1 MSKNK
6 IKEISGVVLG
16 HSDGYG
22 FLRPDIGKEDFYL
35 SPTEMLKVMHGDK
48 VVVKIYPGR
57 EKQRTDVVIV
67 EVVKRAQ
74 RDLVGRLV
82 FENGL
87 HLVVPEEKRINH
99 DIVVSKNNLQT
110 AKIGQIVVVALIDQP
125 TKVTPPIGKI
135 IEVVGD
141 GDMPGIEN
149 EIALRKF
156 KIPHHFPD
164 EILRMTETDMTKYY
178 AAKGNKKR
186 IDLTEIDFFTVD
198 GLDAKDYDDA
208 IYVER
213 HNKDGWRAL
222 VAIADVSSYVHSG
235 DPIDQEAFSRG
246 TSVYFPRSVVPMLP
260 EFLSNNLCSLIP
272 DMDRMVLVCDMVVSV
287 NGDILAYQFYE
298 ATIRSRARFTY
309 EDFWEI
315 IKDDDIDKF
324 KNFSNKLLI
333 EAIFSANNLFKALHS
348 NRKKRGALDFET
360 VETSIQLND
369 EGRIQRIIPVTRT
382 NAHKIIEECMI
393 AANICAA
400 HFISDSEKECL
411 YRIHEDPDEEK
422 LENLKVYL
430 KLQGIS
436 FAVSG
441 PPSSEDYSA
450 LLNQIKSRADSEV
463 LQNLILRSM
472 KQACYS
478 PKNKGHFALAL
489 KKYTH
494 FTSPIR
500 RYPDLLVHRVIKEIL
515 YKKSFNPH
523 ASFKMRDNIID
534 VWEVLGEQASLAER
548 RAEEATRD
556 VISLLKCQF
565 MQERIGEQ
573 MRGIIT
579 NVVPFGL
586 FVTLDNLFVEGL
598 IHVSELGQEF
608 FQYIANSHELRG
620 ERTGK
625 RFKLYDRVLIQLMR
639 VDIPSRKIQFALLN
653 QRDRRA
659 VKSVTLK
666 RKKRAPKSS

>member
-1 MSKNK
+1 MSKDK

-22 FLRPDIGKEDFYL
+22 FLRPDIGNEDFYL
-35 SPTEMLKVMHGDK
+35 SPTEMLKVMHGDQ

-57 EKQRTDVVIV
+57 EKQRTETVILK
-67 EVVKRAQ
+67 VVKRAQ
-74 RDLVGRLV
+74 QELVGRLV

-87 HLVVPEEKRINH
+87 YLVVPEEKKINH

-110 AKIGQIVVVALIDQP
+110 AKIGQIVVVSLTDQP

-141 GDMPGIEN
+141 SDEPGIED

-164 EILRMTETDMTKYY
+164 EILRMTEKDMSKFC
-178 AAKGNKKR
+178 AAKSDNKR

-198 GLDAKDYDDA
+198 GSEAKDFDDA
-208 IYVER
+208 IYVED
-213 HNKDGWRAL
+213 HKKGGWRAL

-235 DPIDQEAFSRG
+235 DPIDQEAFLRG
-246 TSVYFPRSVVPMLP
+246 TSVYFPRSVIPMLP
-260 EFLSNNLCSLIP
+260 EFLSNNLCSLMP
-272 DMDRMVLVCDMVVSV
+272 DVDRMVLVCDMVVSV
-287 NGDILAYQFYE
+287 DGTILAYQFYE

-324 KNFSNKLLI
+324 KNFGNKSLI
-333 EAIFSANNLFKALHS
+333 TAIFSANNLFKALHS
-348 NRKKRGALDFET
+348 NRKKRGALDFDT
-360 VETSIQLND
+360 VDTAIQLNE
-369 EGRIQRIIPVTRT
+369 EGKIQKIIPVTRT

-400 HFISDSEKECL
+400 HFIFDSEKECL
-411 YRIHEDPDEEK
+411 YRIHEEPDEEK

-430 KLQGIS
+430 KSQGIS
-436 FAVSG
+436 FEVSG
-441 PPSSEDYSA
+441 PPSPEEYSA
-450 LLNQIKSRADSEV
+450 LLDQIKSRSDSEV

-478 PKNKGHFALAL
+478 PKNIGHFALAL
-489 KKYTH
+489 KEYTH

-515 YKKSFNPH
+515 YKKSFDPH
-523 ASFKMRDNIID
+523 ANFQIRDESID
-534 VWEVLGEQASLAER
+534 TWEVLGEQASLAER

-565 MQERIGEQ
+565 MQERTGEQ

-586 FVTLDNLFVEGL
+586 FVTLDNLFVDGL

-608 FQYIANSHELRG
+608 FQYISTSHELRG

-625 RFKLYDRVLIQLMR
+625 RFKLYDRVLVQLMR
-639 VDIPSRKIQFALLN
+639 VDVPNRKIQFALLN
-653 QRDRRA
+653 QRDRKA
-659 VKSVTLK
+659 TKSITLK
-666 RKKRAPKSS
+666 KKKRTFKN

>member
-1 MSKNK
+1 MSKDK
-6 IKEISGVVLG
+6 IKEVSGVVLG
-16 HSDGYG
+16 HSEGYG
-22 FLRPDIGKEDFYL
+22 FLRPDIGNEDFYL
-35 SPTEMLKVMHGDK
+35 SSTEMLKVMHGDQ
-48 VVVKIYPGR
+48 VIVKIYPGR
-57 EKQRTDVVIV
+57 KNQRTDAVILK
-67 EVVKRAQ
+67 VVKRAQ
-74 RDLVGRLV
+74 QDLVGRLV

-87 HLVVPEEKRINH
+87 YLVVPEEKRINH
-99 DIVVSKNNLQT
+99 DIVVSKNNLRT
-110 AKIGQIVVVALIDQP
+110 AKIGQIVVVSLIDQP
-125 TKVTPPIGKI
+125 TKVTPPIGQI
-135 IEVVGD
+135 IEVVGNSD
-141 GDMPGIEN
+141 EPGIEN

-164 EILRMTETDMTKYY
+164 EILRMTEADMSKLCSTKS
-178 AAKGNKKR
+178 NKKR
-186 IDLTEIDFFTVD
+186 IDLSEIDFFTVD
-198 GLDAKDYDDA
+198 GSDAKDFDDA
-208 IYVER
+208 IYVEG
-213 HNKDGWRAL
+213 HKKGGWRAL

-235 DPIDQEAFSRG
+235 DPIDQEAFLRG
-246 TSVYFPRSVVPMLP
+246 TSVYFPRSVIPMLP
-260 EFLSNNLCSLIP
+260 EFLSNNLCSLMP
-272 DMDRMVLVCDMVVSV
+272 DVDRMVLVCDMVVSV
-287 NGDILAYQFYE
+287 DGAILAYQFYE

-324 KNFSNKLLI
+324 KNFGNKSLI

-360 VETSIQLND
+360 VETSIQLNE
-369 EGRIQRIIPVTRT
+369 EGKIQRIIPVKRT

-400 HFISDSEKECL
+400 HFIFDSEKECL

-430 KLQGIS
+430 KSQGIS

-441 PPSSEDYSA
+441 PPSPKEYSA
-450 LLNQIKSRADSEV
+450 LLDQIKCRSDSEV

-478 PKNKGHFALAL
+478 PKNTGHFALAL

-500 RYPDLLVHRVIKEIL
+500 RYPDLLVHRIIKEIL
-515 YKKSFNPH
+515 YKKSFDPH
-523 ASFKMRDNIID
+523 ANSQIRDESID
-534 VWEVLGEQASLAER
+534 VWEVLGDQVSLAER

-608 FQYIANSHELRG
+608 FQYISTSHELRG

-639 VDIPSRKIQFALLN
+639 VDVPSRKIQFALLH
-653 QRDRRA
+653 QRDRK
-659 VKSVTLK
+659 VTKSITLK
-666 RKKRAPKSS
+666 KKKRTFKD

>member
-1 MSKNK
+1 LSKDK

-22 FLRPDIGKEDFYL
+22 FLRPDSGKEDLYL
-35 SPTEMLKVMHGDK
+35 SPTEMLKVMHGDQVIVK
-48 VVVKIYPGR
+48 VHTGR
-57 EKQRTDVVIV
+57 EKKRTDAVIV

-74 RDLVGRLV
+74 QDLVGRLV

-87 HLVVPEEKRINH
+87 YIVVPEEKRINH
-99 DIVVSKNNLQT
+99 DIVVSKNNLKT
-110 AKIGQIVVVALIDQP
+110 AKIGQIVVVSLIDQP
-125 TKVTPPIGKI
+125 TTVTPPIGKI
-135 IEVVGD
+135 GEVVGD
-141 GDMPGIEN
+141 SDKPGIEN

-156 KIPHHFPD
+156 KIPHLFSD
-164 EILRMTETDMTKYY
+164 EILRMTEADVSKFCATKSD
-178 AAKGNKKR
+178 KKR

-198 GLDAKDYDDA
+198 GSDAKDYDDA
-208 IYVER
+208 IYVEE
-213 HNKDGWRAL
+213 HKKGGWRTL

-235 DPIDQEAFSRG
+235 DPIDQEAFLRG
-246 TSVYFPRSVVPMLP
+246 TSVYFPRSVIPMLP
-260 EFLSNNLCSLIP
+260 EFLSNNLCSLMP
-272 DMDRMVLVCDMVVSV
+272 DVDRMVLVCDMVVSV
-287 NGDILAYQFYE
+287 DGDIQAYQFYE

-324 KNFSNKLLI
+324 KNFGNKYLI
-333 EAIFSANNLFKALHS
+333 TAIFSANNLFKALQR

-360 VETSIQLND
+360 VETSIQLNE
-369 EGRIQRIIPVTRT
+369 EGKIQSIIPATRT
-382 NAHKIIEECMI
+382 NAHRIIEECMI

-400 HFISDSEKECL
+400 HFISESGKESL
-411 YRIHEDPDEEK
+411 YRIHEEPSKEK
-422 LENLKVYL
+422 LESLKVYL
-430 KLQGIS
+430 KSQGIT

-441 PPSSEDYSA
+441 SPLPEEYSA
-450 LLNQIKSRADSEV
+450 LLDKIKSRTDSEV

-478 PKNKGHFALAL
+478 PKNIGHFALAL

-515 YKKSFNPH
+515 YKKSFDPH
-523 ASFKMRDNIID
+523 ANFKSGDESID
-534 VWEVLGEQASLAER
+534 VWEVLGEKASLAER
-548 RAEEATRD
+548 RAEEAARD
-556 VISLLKCQF
+556 VVSLLKCQF

-586 FVTLDNLFVEGL
+586 FVTLDNLYIEGL

-608 FQYIANSHELRG
+608 FQYIATSHELRG

-639 VDIPSRKIQFALLN
+639 VDVPSRKIQFALLN
-653 QRDRRA
+653 QRDRKA
-659 VKSVTLK
+659 SKSITLK
-666 RKKRAPKSS
+666 RKKKTFKD

>member
-1 MSKNK
+1 M
-6 IKEISGVVLG
+6 EISGVVLG

-57 EKQRTDVVIV
+57 EKQRTDAVIV
-67 EVVKRAQ
+67 KVVKRAQ
-74 RDLVGRLV
+74 RELVGRLV

-164 EILRMTETDMTKYY
+164 EILRMTEADMTKSY

-222 VAIADVSSYVHSG
+222 IAIADVSSYVHSG

-287 NGDILAYQFYE
+287 DGDILAYQFYE

-324 KNFSNKLLI
+324 KKFSNKSLV

-369 EGRIQRIIPVTRT
+369 EGKIQRIIPVTRT

-400 HFISDSEKECL
+400 HFISDNEKECL
-411 YRIHEDPDEEK
+411 YRVHEDPEEEK
-422 LENLKVYL
+422 LESLKVYL

-441 PPSSEDYSA
+441 SPSPKDYSA
-450 LLNQIKSRADSEV
+450 LLDQIKSRSDSEV

-478 PKNKGHFALAL
+478 PKNTGHFALAL

-515 YKKSFNPH
+515 YNKSFDPH
-523 ASFKMRDNIID
+523 ASFKMRDDSID

-565 MQERIGEQ
+565 MQARIGEQ

-653 QRDRRA
+653 QRDRRV

-666 RKKRAPKSS
+666 RKKRGPKGS

>member
-1 MSKNK
+1 MSKDK
-6 IKEISGVVLG
+6 IKEISGVVVG

-22 FLRPDIGKEDFYL
+22 FLRPDIGDEDFYL
-35 SPTEMLKVMHGDK
+35 SPTEMLKVMHGDQ

-57 EKQRTDVVIV
+57 EKQRTDTVILK
-67 EVVKRAQ
+67 VVKRAQ
-74 RDLVGRLV
+74 QDLVGRLV

-87 HLVVPEEKRINH
+87 YLVVPEEKRINH

-110 AKIGQIVVVALIDQP
+110 AKIGQIVVVSIIDQP

-141 GDMPGIEN
+141 SDEPGIEN

-164 EILRMTETDMTKYY
+164 EILRMTEADVSKFY
-178 AAKGNKKR
+178 AAKDNKKR

-198 GLDAKDYDDA
+198 GSDAKDYDDA
-208 IYVER
+208 IYVEGY
-213 HNKDGWRAL
+213 KKGGWRAL

-246 TSVYFPRSVVPMLP
+246 TSVYFPRSVIPMLP

-272 DMDRMVLVCDMVVSV
+272 DMDRMALVCDMVVSV
-287 NGDILAYQFYE
+287 DGDILAYQFYE

-324 KNFSNKLLI
+324 KNFGNKSLI
-333 EAIFSANNLFKALHS
+333 VAMFSANNLFKALHS
-348 NRKKRGALDFET
+348 NRKRRGALDFET
-360 VETSIQLND
+360 VETSIQLN
-369 EGRIQRIIPVTRT
+369 EKGKIQRIIPVTRT

-411 YRIHEDPDEEK
+411 YRIHDDPDEEK
-422 LENLKVYL
+422 LENLKEYL

-441 PPSSEDYSA
+441 PPSPEEYSA
-450 LLNQIKSRADSEV
+450 LLDQIKSRSDSEV

-478 PKNKGHFALAL
+478 PKNTGHFALAL

-500 RYPDLLVHRVIKEIL
+500 RYPDLLVHRVIKEVL
-515 YKKSFNPH
+515 YKKSFDPH
-523 ASFKMRDNIID
+523 ANFETRDKSID
-534 VWEVLGEQASLAER
+534 VWEVLGEQSSLAER

-586 FVTLDNLFVEGL
+586 FVTLDNLFIEGL

-639 VDIPSRKIQFALLN
+639 VDVPSRKIQFALLH

-659 VKSVTLK
+659 AKSVTLK
-666 RKKRAPKSS
+666 RKKRAFKD